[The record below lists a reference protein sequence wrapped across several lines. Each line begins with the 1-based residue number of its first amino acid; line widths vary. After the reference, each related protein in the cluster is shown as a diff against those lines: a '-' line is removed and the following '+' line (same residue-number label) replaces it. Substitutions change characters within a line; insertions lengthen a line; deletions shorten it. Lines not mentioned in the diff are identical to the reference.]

1 MSYNRLKVMRDNI
14 EAIRMAFR
22 LGVEKRNAQTAE
34 EREILGRYWKT
45 QGRMTPL
52 AKVDLTP
59 ENILFLTPLEIG
71 RRGQFYFGLSVFE
84 GFELADTFTG
94 KGDAVGGV
102 DNAVEYGIGHSRV
115 TDRIVPVQ
123 FGKLGCYDD

>member
-1 MSYNRLKVMRDNI
+1 
-14 EAIRMAFR
+14 
-22 LGVEKRNAQTAE
+22 
-34 EREILGRYWKT
+34 
-45 QGRMTPL
+45 MTL
-52 AKVDLTP
+52 AAKVGLTP
-59 ENILFLTPLEIG
+59 ENILFLTPLEIV

-123 FGKLGCYDD
+123 FGELRCDDD

>member
-1 MSYNRLKVMRDNI
+1 MIAFLLLPEGASEGTDCRHSGTFVKV
-14 EAIRMAFR
+14 
-22 LGVEKRNAQTAE
+22 
-34 EREILGRYWKT
+34 WKT

-52 AKVDLTP
+52 AKVDLPP

-94 KGDAVGGV
+94 KGDAVGSV